1 LLLIGIQLRLQ
12 ALPLKIYYHLIVK
25 KNLYLDE
32 LIEEANK
39 RIAVGERANAIK
51 MEK

>member
-1 LLLIGIQLRLQ
+1 
-12 ALPLKIYYHLIVK
+12 
-25 KNLYLDE
+25 LDE